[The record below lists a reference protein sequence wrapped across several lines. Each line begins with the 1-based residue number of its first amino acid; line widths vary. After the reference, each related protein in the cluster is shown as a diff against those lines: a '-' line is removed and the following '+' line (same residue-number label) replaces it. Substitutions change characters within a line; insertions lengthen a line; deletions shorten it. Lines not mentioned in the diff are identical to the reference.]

1 MKRRKFIKIVCSC
14 YVVSNLMPV
23 NFAYSNNP
31 KNIIKVDD
39 TQIGIMEGKN
49 AGCITVGVYQWST
62 YMKICE
68 IDKEYSLSDEEMD
81 YKMNDSRNIL
91 SEVKPDFL
99 IGSLDELPRITSF
112 LNRSK

>member
-1 MKRRKFIKIVCSC
+1 MRQLQV
-14 YVVSNLMPV
+14 
-23 NFAYSNNP
+23 NNP

-99 IGSLDELPRITSF
+99 IGSLDELPRIIRF